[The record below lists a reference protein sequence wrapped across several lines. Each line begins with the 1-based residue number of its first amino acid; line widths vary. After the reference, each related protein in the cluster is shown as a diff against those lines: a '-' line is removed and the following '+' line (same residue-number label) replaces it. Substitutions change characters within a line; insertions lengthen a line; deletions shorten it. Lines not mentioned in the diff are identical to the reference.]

1 MDINPDGI
9 WYIFEYFIGS
19 AGKFVTRTGS
29 AVRKLGAK
37 AENSDINIEAN
48 DVPFL
53 RLMYGE
59 PSKYMDIEDYGKR
72 KQEIQQLYRELKNN
86 PRKDKPERYKGIIG
100 LNNVLKNYEKS
111 LKAIRKAKREARNI
125 DDYTDRMIRI
135 QELQDKERK
144 MVMAFNKY
152 YEQIRGKN

>member
-1 MDINPDGI
+1 
-9 WYIFEYFIGS
+9 
-19 AGKFVTRTGS
+19 
-29 AVRKLGAK
+29 
-37 AENSDINIEAN
+37 
-48 DVPFL
+48 
-53 RLMYGE
+53 
-59 PSKYMDIEDYGKR
+59 MDIEDYGKR